1 MSIHKQNKIK
11 VCGVIPARYGSTRFP
26 GKALAMLAGKPIIQH
41 VYERCSEAQYLDTV
55 VVATDDRRIAD
66 VVEGFGGIAVMTSRD
81 HQSGTDR
88 IAEVVQGI
96 DCEAVVNIQGD
107 EPLINSAVI
116 DRIAEEL
123 INDSQVEMVT
133 PITETTDPEEIQ
145 NPNIVKVVID
155 VNGYALY
162 FSRFPIPFIRDEQP
176 GKWYKHIGLYGYRK
190 EFLLRFVSYK
200 PSFLENAERLE
211 QLRVLE
217 NGHKIKT
224 VVTAYQSIGVD
235 TPADLMEVEKRI

>member
-1 MSIHKQNKIK
+1 MSIQKQHKIR

-41 VYERCSEAQYLDTV
+41 VYERCSQAEYLDTIL
-55 VVATDDRRIAD
+55 VATDDQRIVD
-66 VVEGFGGIAVMTSRD
+66 VVEGFGGIAVMTSCG

-88 IAEVVQGI
+88 IAEAVRNI
-96 DCEAVVNIQGD
+96 DCEIVVNIQGD
-107 EPLINSAVI
+107 EPLINPAVI
-116 DRIAEEL
+116 NLIAGEL
-123 INDSQVEMVT
+123 INNPLVEMVT
-133 PITETTDPEEIQ
+133 PVTETIDPEEVK
-145 NPNIVKVVID
+145 NPNIVKAVID
-155 VNGYALY
+155 ANGYALY
-162 FSRFPIPFIRDEQP
+162 FSRYPIPFIRDTQP

-190 EFLLRFVSYK
+190 DFLLRFVSYSS
-200 PSFLENAERLE
+200 SFLENAERLE